1 LLKENNMFGTNYTG
15 GDVLSYRSASEINSA
30 MGRVYGHMSIAVIV
44 SMFVS
49 YFVGTSPELLAFF
62 FTGVLKWIVIFA
74 PLVAIFVVSYIL
86 GNNPSKSVAQL
97 CLHGFAALMGL
108 SFSMIFAVFAM
119 GSIVSA
125 FMGAAILFAVMSGY
139 GYFTK
144 QSLDSLGKFMFVG
157 LIAIVIASIIN
168 IFIGSTVMQMVISAL
183 AIIIFMGLT
192 AYDTQKIRE
201 AVSVDTSDGVEIRG
215 ALTLYM
221 DFINLFINLLQLFGD
236 RK

>member
-1 LLKENNMFGTNYTG
+1 MFGANFTDDGVIN
-15 GDVLSYRSASEINSA
+15 YRSAEEINSA
-30 MGRVYGHMSIAVIV
+30 MGRVYGHMNIAVIV
-44 SMFVS
+44 SMLVS
-49 YFVGTSPELLAFF
+49 YWVGTTPELLQFF

-74 PLVAIFVVSYIL
+74 PLAAIFGISYVL
-86 GNNPSKSVAQL
+86 GNNPTKGLAQL

-108 SFSMIFAVFAM
+108 SFATIFAVFTM

-125 FMGAAILFAVMSGY
+125 FMGAAILFGLMSFY

-144 QSLDSLGKFMFVG
+144 RSLDSLGKFMFVG
-157 LIAIVIASIIN
+157 LIAIIIASIVN

-183 AIIIFMGLT
+183 AIIIFLGLT
-192 AYDTQKIRE
+192 AYDTQRIRQE
-201 AVSVDTSDGVEIRG
+201 LSIDTTPVAEVRG

-221 DFINLFINLLQLFGD
+221 DFINLFLNLLYLFGD

>member
-1 LLKENNMFGTNYTG
+1 MFGANYTDG
-15 GDVLSYRSASEINSA
+15 SIINYRSAEEINSA
-30 MGRVYGHMSIAVIV
+30 MGRVYGHMSLAVIV
-44 SMFVS
+44 SMVIS

-74 PLVAIFVVSYIL
+74 PLAAIFGISYVL
-86 GNNPSKSVAQL
+86 GNNPSKGVAQL

-108 SFSMIFAVFAM
+108 SFAMIFAVFTM

-125 FMGAAILFAVMSGY
+125 FMGAAILFGTMSFY

-144 QSLDSLGKFMFVG
+144 RSLESMGQFMFIG
-157 LIAIVIASIIN
+157 LIAIVIASIVN

-183 AIIIFMGLT
+183 AIIIFLGLT
-192 AYDTQKIRE
+192 AYDTQRIRE
-201 AVSVDTSDGVEIRG
+201 AVSVDTNPAVEVTG

-221 DFINLFINLLQLFGD
+221 DFINLFLNLLQLFGD
-236 RK
+236 KK

>member
-1 LLKENNMFGTNYTG
+1 MFGTTYTG
-15 GDVLSYRSASEINSA
+15 GMSYRSAGEINSA
-30 MGRVYGHMSIAVIV
+30 MGRVYGHMSLAVIV
-44 SMFVS
+44 SMMVS
-49 YFVGTSPELLAFF
+49 YWVGTTPELLQFF

-74 PLVAIFVVSYIL
+74 PLVAIFVVSYVL
-86 GNNPSKSVAQL
+86 GNNPTKGVAQL

-108 SFSMIFAVFAM
+108 SFATIFAIFTM

-125 FMGAAILFAVMSGY
+125 FMGAAILFGVMSGY

-144 QSLDSLGKFMFVG
+144 RSLDSFGKFMFVG
-157 LIAIVIASIIN
+157 LIAIVIASIVN

-183 AIIIFMGLT
+183 AIIIFLGLT

-201 AVSVDTSDGVEIRG
+201 EVSYNTNDAVEVRG

-221 DFINLFINLLQLFGD
+221 DFINLFLNLLQLFGD

>member
-1 LLKENNMFGTNYTG
+1 MFGTSYTG
-15 GDVLSYRSASEINSA
+15 GMLSYRSAEEINSA
-30 MGRVYGHMSIAVIV
+30 MGRVYGHMSLAVVV
-44 SMFVS
+44 SMLVS
-49 YFVGTSPELLAFF
+49 YWVGTTPELLAFF
-62 FTGVLKWIVIFA
+62 FTGVMKWIVIFS
-74 PLVAIFVVSYIL
+74 PLAAIFGVGYVL

-108 SFSMIFAVFAM
+108 SFATIFAVFTM

-125 FMGAAILFAVMSGY
+125 FMGAAILFGVMSFY

-144 QSLDSLGKFMFVG
+144 RSLDSMGKFMIVG
-157 LIAIVIASIIN
+157 LIAIIIASIVN

-183 AIIIFMGLT
+183 AIIIFLGLT
-192 AYDTQKIRE
+192 AYDTQRIRE
-201 AVSVDTSDGVEIRG
+201 ELSVDTTPAAEVSG

-221 DFINLFINLLQLFGD
+221 DFINLFLNLLQLFGD

>member
-1 LLKENNMFGTNYTG
+1 MEYA
-15 GDVLSYRSASEINSA
+15 VYRSATEINSA
-30 MGRVYGHMSIAVIV
+30 MGRVYGHMSLAVII
-44 SMFVS
+44 SMIVS
-49 YFVGTSPELLAFF
+49 YFVGSSPELLQFF

-74 PLVAIFVVSYIL
+74 PLVAIFAISFAMEKVNKQ
-86 GNNPSKSVAQL
+86 GAQL
-97 CLHGFAALMGL
+97 MLCGFSALMGL
-108 SFSMIFAVFAM
+108 SFATIFAMFTM

-144 QSLDSLGKFMFVG
+144 RSLDSVGKFMFVG
-157 LIAIVIASIIN
+157 LIAIIIASIVN

-183 AIIIFMGLT
+183 AIIIFLGLT

-201 AVSVDTSDGVEIRG
+201 EVSYETNGVAEVRG

-221 DFINLFINLLQLFGD
+221 NFINLFLNLLNLFGD